1 MKARSIARELALLS
15 LSQLPSSS
23 EKLET
28 QQLSNLL
35 VAAVRTLTTEVE
47 DALET
52 ASGEVQRANDRLLTS
67 ETRANDVQTARV
79 MLQDGIQL
87 TQSAINRLATAMQL
101 PEIIQSA
108 TAAEPNFD
116 IRRYALTLV
125 NTVNQNRAEIDR
137 TLEQALVDWQLNRL
151 ARIDRDILR
160 IAVAEIEFLGFQD
173 RVSVAIDEAVEL
185 AKRYSGDEGYKFI
198 NGVLR
203 RVTDRLKQQA
213 KEDRRQETGDRRQE
227 KSEVKSI
234 PTNH

>member
-15 LSQLPSSS
+15 LSQLPNSS
-23 EKLET
+23 EKLES

-52 ASGEVQRANDRLLTS
+52 ASGEIQRANDRLLTS
-67 ETRANDVQTARV
+67 ETRTSDVQTARA
-79 MLQDGIQL
+79 MLQEGIQL
-87 TQSAINRLATAMQL
+87 TQSAINRLATVMHF
-101 PEIIQSA
+101 PETIQSA

-116 IRRYALTLV
+116 VRRYALTLV
-125 NTVNQNRAEIDR
+125 NTVNQNRAEIDGI
-137 TLEQALVDWQLNRL
+137 LEQALVDWQLNRL

-173 RVSVAIDEAVEL
+173 RISVAINEAVEL

-213 KEDRRQETGDRRQE
+213 KIDRRQE
-227 KSEVKSI
+227 KLEVESI
-234 PTNH
+234 STNH